1 MTIKEYSKVS
11 NTEMKV
17 VREKVETSEVTYS
30 LNYLYK
36 QKEAIEAQKAREIV
50 QRDEELAI
58 VNDLI
63 AKCKELGIK
72 EIKEDKEEIIEPIK
86 K

>member
-1 MTIKEYSKVS
+1 MTIKEYLKVS

-30 LNYLYK
+30 LDYLYK

-72 EIKEDKEEIIEPIK
+72 EEIIEPIEK
-86 K
+86 